1 MSQAFK
7 MNPQY
12 EREGADDYIVIAV
25 CSASLDTTSHNNFD
39 HSDHHENGLDSL
51 FNGCFWGSQYF
62 NCCPQSISLIGI

>member
-39 HSDHHENGLDSL
+39 HSDHHENMVWIRSL
-51 FNGCFWGSQYF
+51 MDFFGAASTLIVVHN
-62 NCCPQSISLIGI
+62 QSV

>member
-12 EREGADDYIVIAV
+12 EREGSDDYIVIAV

-39 HSDHHENGLDSL
+39 HFDRHENMVWVRSL
-51 FNGCFWGSQYF
+51 MDVFGAASTLIVVHN
-62 NCCPQSISLIGI
+62 QSV